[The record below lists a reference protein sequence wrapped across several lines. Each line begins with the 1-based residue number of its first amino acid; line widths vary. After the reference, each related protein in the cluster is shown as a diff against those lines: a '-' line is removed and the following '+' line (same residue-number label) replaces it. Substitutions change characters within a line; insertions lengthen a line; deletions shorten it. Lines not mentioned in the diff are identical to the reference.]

1 MTSHA
6 FLIMALLALSA
17 CVASEPQPVAQYPGS
32 LPPPT
37 AQRDSEARKAASAY
51 YLGPRGEEWY

>member
-1 MTSHA
+1 MIPHA
-6 FLIMALLALSA
+6 IPLVALLALGA
-17 CVASEPQPVAQYPGS
+17 CAATEPQPVAQYPGS

-37 AQRDSEARKAASAY
+37 AQRDSDARAAATAY